1 MRIFLSHRS
10 RDKALVREFKGMLPS
25 FLNTWLDEDSLIGGG
40 SFPSELRTT
49 IQSDADFLIIF
60 LDKDALS
67 SKWVKQELEWA
78 LQREREL
85 KRIFIL
91 PILLEESAA
100 ENLPVGFAERLFLR
114 LSDFSH
120 AAVEDLAK
128 RATLKL
134 FQLIVESY
142 SNLQSRIP
150 RAKSLKAIRD
160 ELSASQEKLLA
171 YVIDRAKEG
180 KDVPQ
185 RDIEQA
191 MGHPHTST
199 EVYYRL
205 EVLIMLGFLSK
216 RRVSSAG
223 LFAYNLTEEFQ
234 EQLKEA

>member
-10 RDKALVREFKGMLPS
+10 RDKALVREFRGMLPD
-25 FLNTWLDEDSLIGGG
+25 FLDTWLDEDSLSWGV

-49 IQSDADFLIIF
+49 IQSDTDFLIIF
-60 LDKDALS
+60 LDKDVLS
-67 SKWVKQELEWA
+67 SKWVKHELEWA

-85 KRIFIL
+85 NRIFIL
-91 PILLEESAA
+91 PILLEDIAA
-100 ENLPVGFAERLFLR
+100 ENLPVGFSERFFLR

-128 RATLKL
+128 RATRKL
-134 FQLIVESY
+134 FHLIVKSY
-142 SNLQSRIP
+142 SDLQSRIP

-160 ELSASQEKLLA
+160 ELSASQEKLLG

-185 RDIEQA
+185 REIEQA

-216 RRVSSAG
+216 RRISTAG
-223 LFAYNLTEEFQ
+223 QFAYNLTKEFRD
-234 EQLKEA
+234 QLKEA